1 MSFSSV
7 LFFSRSVMSNSLW
20 PNGLQHARP
29 PCPSPSPRVCS
40 NSCLLSQWCY
50 LTISSSAAPFSLCL
64 QSLPLSGSFSNE
76 LTLCIRWPNYWSFS
90 FSINPS
96 SEHSRLISLRIDW
109 FDLLAIQGP
118 LENHLQHQFESIN
131 SSGLSL
137 LYSPTLT
144 SVYNYWKK
152 QLWLYE
158 LLSAKWCLC
167 FLICYLGFHSFPSEE
182 QASFNIMAAV
192 TIHSDFG
199 AQEKKMSLLVLCHS

>member
-1 MSFSSV
+1 M
-7 LFFSRSVMSNSLW
+7 LSNHLI
-20 PNGLQHARP
+20 LCRP
-29 PCPSPSPRVCS
+29 
-40 NSCLLSQWCY
+40 L
-50 LTISSSAAPFSLCL
+50 
-64 QSLPLSGSFSNE
+64 LPLPSIFPSIRVFSNE
-76 LTLCIRWPNYWSFS
+76 LALHIRCPKYCHFS
-90 FSINPS
+90 FSISPS
-96 SEHSRLISLRIDW
+96 SQYSGLISFKIDW
-109 FDLLAIQGP
+109 FDLLAVQGP

-137 LYSPTLT
+137 LYGPTLT
-144 SVYNYWKK
+144 SVYDYWKK

-158 LLSAKWCLC
+158 LLSAKWYLC